1 MEKVVV
7 VDERT
12 KAKQRSLANLKRFPK
27 GVSGNPNGRPPGSG
41 LSLTTEIK
49 RKLAEVP
56 NGSKASNIEML
67 IDKIFSMALKEK
79 NEQIIK
85 QIWAYVDGMPKQ
97 STDLTTNGES
107 IYQQLTDEQLNKI
120 IRAKT
125 EKLGITEI
133 DGGEGKTD

>member
-125 EKLGITEI
+125 EKLGITET